1 MNKYTIMFRTVTSE
15 GNIQSLDIQADR
27 FESLGTNVNFFRG
40 AELVGTFQSDVLT
53 GVIKH
58 FEVE

>member
-1 MNKYTIMFRTVTSE
+1 MNKYTIMFRTVSPE

-27 FESLGTNVNFFRG
+27 FETLGTNVNFFRG
-40 AELVGTFQSDVLT
+40 TELVGTFQSDVLT

>member
-1 MNKYTIMFRTVTSE
+1 MFRTMSAE

-27 FESLGTNVNFFRG
+27 FESLGTSVNFFRG
-40 AELVGTFQSDVLT
+40 TELVGTFQSDVLT

>member
-27 FESLGTNVNFFRG
+27 FEPLGTNVNFFRG

>member
-27 FESLGTNVNFFRG
+27 FETLGTNVNFFRG

>member
-27 FESLGTNVNFFRG
+27 FETLGTNVNFFRG
-40 AELVGTFQSDVLT
+40 TELVGTFQSDVLT

>member
-1 MNKYTIMFRTVTSE
+1 MNKYTIMFRTVSAE

>member
-1 MNKYTIMFRTVTSE
+1 MNKYTIMFRTVNSE

>member
-1 MNKYTIMFRTVTSE
+1 MNKYTIMFRTVNSE
-15 GNIQSLDIQADR
+15 GNIQSLDIQAER
-27 FESLGTNVNFFRG
+27 FETLGTNVNFFRG

>member
-1 MNKYTIMFRTVTSE
+1 MNKYTIMFRTVNSE
-15 GNIQSLDIQADR
+15 GNIQSLDIQAER

>member
-1 MNKYTIMFRTVTSE
+1 MNKYTIMFRTVNSE

-40 AELVGTFQSDVLT
+40 VELVGTFQSDVLT

>member
-1 MNKYTIMFRTVTSE
+1 MFRTVSAE

-40 AELVGTFQSDVLT
+40 AELVGMFQSDVLT